1 MTDQE
6 LIHIQEGRIEVLEK
20 KVEVL
25 AAAYEKMA
33 EANNA
38 NGDTYFGV
46 VDAIQNQIVSLQVL
60 VELLGQEGI
69 VDEKEF
75 RKYET
80 TLHRMVKKRRLEKLL
95 DKEVEQ

>member
-6 LIHIQEGRIEVLEK
+6 QRIEVLETQVK
-20 KVEVL
+20 EL
-25 AAAYEKMA
+25 AKAYEKMA
-33 EANNA
+33 EANNV

-60 VELLGQEGI
+60 VELLSQEGI

-75 RKYET
+75 RKYQT
-80 TLHRMVKKRRLEKLL
+80 TLHRMVKKRRLEKTFE
-95 DKEVEQ
+95 KEVEE